1 MVLGAALSDIDIKFV
16 DGVLG
21 QDVPDKA
28 IPMSPDHERL
38 PDPSIGSWRAHIN
51 AIQEIVKRNL
61 STALILEDDAD
72 WDVRIKD
79 QLRDFATAT
88 RALTQPLDGTSGSYA
103 DPTYPTPKGQAEV
116 REFQFHNLPKTVV
129 PRHSPY
135 GDNWDLLW
143 VGHCGMH
150 FPFADNRNLPK
161 GRVVWTDQTV
171 PQKQYLWN
179 IDQPEDIKEQY
190 PDHTRVV
197 HHAQEAVCSLGY
209 AVTQKAARQILFEI
223 GLKDVDSAYDLNLL
237 KFCNGQDGRG
247 DHRCLTMQPALF
259 QHHRPM
265 GPKSFESDISDH
277 GDEWQDKP
285 LTDMVRWSVRLNAE
299 EIMNG
304 GRNFSDQWPD
314 T

>member
-1 MVLGAALSDIDIKFV
+1 MFSD
-16 DGVLG
+16 
-21 QDVPDKA
+21 
-28 IPMSPDHERL
+28 R
-38 PDPSIGSWRAHIN
+38 
-51 AIQEIVKRNL
+51 IVKRNL

-88 RALTQPLDGTSGSYA
+88 HTLTQPLEGTSGSYA
-103 DPTYPTPKGQAEV
+103 DPTYPTPKGQNKV

-223 GLKDVDSAYDLNLL
+223 GLKDVDAAYDINLR
-237 KFCNGQDGRG
+237 KFCEGLDGRG
-247 DHRCLTMQPALF
+247 YHRCLTMQVSGINNTLLLPSAMANVPQMLTKLQPALF

-265 GPKSFESDISDH
+265 GPKSAESDISDH
-277 GDEWQDKP
+277 GDGWQDKP
-285 LTDMVRWSVRLNAE
+285 LTDIVRWSIRLNAE

-304 GRNFSDQWPD
+304 GQNFVDQWPD

>member
-1 MVLGAALSDIDIKFV
+1 M
-16 DGVLG
+16 
-21 QDVPDKA
+21 
-28 IPMSPDHERL
+28 
-38 PDPSIGSWRAHIN
+38 
-51 AIQEIVKRNL
+51 KRNL
-61 STALILEDDAD
+61 SSALILEDDAD
-72 WDVRIKD
+72 WDVQIKD

-88 RALTQPLDGTSGSYA
+88 QALTQPLEGITNSYA
-103 DPTYPTPKGQAEV
+103 DPTYPTSKGQAAV
-116 REFQFHNLPKTVV
+116 REFQFHNLPNTVS

-135 GDNWDLLW
+135 GDSWDLLW

-150 FPFADNRNLPK
+150 FPFADDKNLPK

-179 IDQPEDIKEQY
+179 IDQPDDIKEQY

-223 GLKDVDSAYDLNLL
+223 GLKDVDTAYDINLRR
-237 KFCNGQDGRG
+237 FCEGLEGRG
-247 DHRCLTMQPALF
+247 YHRCLTMQVSRIDKDTFLFRIISMHPALLTQTQPALF

-265 GPKSFESDISDH
+265 GPKSAESDISDH
-277 GDEWQDKP
+277 GEGWQDKP

-299 EIMNG
+299 DIMNG
-304 GRNFSDQWPD
+304 GRNLVDQWPD